1 MQQEGE
7 HTINTDLESVWQAL
21 NDPVMLKAS
30 IPGCESF
37 EQIDAEN
44 LKASVRAKVGPVNA
58 VFQVTLALSDVQ
70 APNRY
75 RLNGESKA
83 VLVLPRAMQM
93 SILSHCQA
101 AQMAQ
106 RRDWF
111 IKQKPV
117 LAAS

>member
-44 LKASVRAKVGPVNA
+44 LKRKRGSLSGKSLSRRKIKDWSVEC
-58 VFQVTLALSDVQ
+58 
-70 APNRY
+70 
-75 RLNGESKA
+75 ES
-83 VLVLPRAMQM
+83 
-93 SILSHCQA
+93 I
-101 AQMAQ
+101 
-106 RRDWF
+106 
-111 IKQKPV
+111 
-117 LAAS
+117 